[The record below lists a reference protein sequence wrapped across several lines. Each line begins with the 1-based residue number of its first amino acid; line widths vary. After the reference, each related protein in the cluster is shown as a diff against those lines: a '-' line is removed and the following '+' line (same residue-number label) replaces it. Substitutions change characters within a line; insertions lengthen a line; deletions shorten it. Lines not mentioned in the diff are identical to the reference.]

1 MRIAGAALNQI
12 PIDWENNLRNIRTA
26 IEQAKAA
33 GVELLCLPEL
43 CLTGYGCEDL
53 FLSDWMP
60 EAALAHL
67 QQVRAWTQG
76 ICVVVGLPVRL
87 NHRTHNTVVR
97 GNADRFFLSHAD
109 HLAKSGFGRVGA
121 KELHQ

>member
-12 PIDWENNLRNIRTA
+12 PIDWENNLRNIQTA
-26 IEQAKAA
+26 IEQAKMA

-67 QQVRAWTQG
+67 QMVRAWTQG

-87 NHRTHNTVVR
+87 PGRTYNTAAVLRDGADSGLR
-97 GNADRFFLSHAD
+97 GQAV
-109 HLAKSGFGRVGA
+109 SG
-121 KELHQ
+121 Q